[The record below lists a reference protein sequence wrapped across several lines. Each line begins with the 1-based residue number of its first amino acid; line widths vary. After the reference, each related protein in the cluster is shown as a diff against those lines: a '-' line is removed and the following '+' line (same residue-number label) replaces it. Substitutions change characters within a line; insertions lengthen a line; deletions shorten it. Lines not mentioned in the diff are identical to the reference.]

1 MSHWIMDGKPFT
13 EVPDKAF
20 GFVYQITNTKTGK
33 KYLGRKQFTSTR
45 RKPLTKT
52 QKKAGRVKRTVIKS
66 DSGWGSYTGSNKPL
80 NEDIKN
86 KGKDI
91 FLFEILVVCYTRGQ
105 LNYCEEN
112 LQHLFQVV
120 FDDTYY
126 NDSVGSGKW
135 MTVKLSSDVK
145 KTLIDIRKK
154 IDKSL

>member
-52 QKKAGRVKRTVIKS
+52 QKKAGRVKRTVI
-66 DSGWGSYTGSNKPL
+66 NKPL